1 MSAYALAAY
10 FFIAGELHRQE
21 LAAGMTYQECQA
33 DLALLHTLP
42 GIRLVC
48 ETET

>member
-1 MSAYALAAY
+1 MTFALVACFILAGVPQCRTLAAD
-10 FFIAGELHRQE
+10 
-21 LAAGMTYQECQA
+21 MTYQQCKA
-33 DLALLHTLP
+33 DLALLHSEP